1 MSRKVVED
9 HSLEFF
15 CLFRCA
21 NTKIS
26 YVVALSSDRVSL
38 RSYSVPGLVTP
49 DLHLVWSHLYFL
61 TVTLDS
67 GESPGKF
74 TTVKGG
80 SSLPTVKTLGL
91 SYPRGVQS
99 KRSLLSWR
107 TQNSYN
113 YRGPDLQGRDD
124 YFLSEKVLFLVKKQK
139 RLLVGQSIFDPPFFL
154 GIFINEF
161 FVSYLCDFSSTYD

>member
-1 MSRKVVED
+1 MYTFGKDPSLSPLDLYSGVVPQAGTYVLPFGTTSLRVPSVSSHLPPFMSRKVVED

-91 SYPRGVQS
+91 SYPRGV
-99 KRSLLSWR
+99 
-107 TQNSYN
+107 
-113 YRGPDLQGRDD
+113 
-124 YFLSEKVLFLVKKQK
+124 
-139 RLLVGQSIFDPPFFL
+139 
-154 GIFINEF
+154 
-161 FVSYLCDFSSTYD
+161 